1 MKPIT
6 VLIVDDHA
14 ILRMGLASLL
24 ANKKGIEVVGD
35 AASGAAALPK
45 VRKLKP
51 DVVVMDLMMPG
62 MDGAEATRRI
72 LEVKPETKVLI
83 LTTYGTAN
91 ALAHAL
97 DAGACGAVLKNEDFT
112 DLVDSIRTVAAG
124 GRAVSPEIEQML
136 ATDPP
141 LPELAP
147 RQREILESITKGL
160 SNADI
165 ATQLGISLPTVKE
178 HVKALLDKIGASNR
192 SEAIAIAM
200 RKYLLKI

>member
-72 LEVKPETKVLI
+72 LEVEPETKVLI

-97 DAGACGAVLKNEDFT
+97 DAGARGAVLKNEDFT

-147 RQREILESITKGL
+147 RQREILLSITHGL

-165 ATQLGISLPTVKE
+165 AKQLGISVPTVKE
-178 HVKALLDKIGASNR
+178 HIRALLDKIGASNR

>member
-72 LEVKPETKVLI
+72 LEVEPETKVLI

-165 ATQLGISLPTVKE
+165 ATQLGISVPTVKE
-178 HVKALLDKIGASNR
+178 HIRALLDKIGAANR

>member
-35 AASGAAALPK
+35 AASGAAALTK

-72 LEVKPETKVLI
+72 LEVEPGTKVLI

-97 DAGACGAVLKNEDFT
+97 DAGARGAVLKNEDFT

-192 SEAIAIAM
+192 SEAIGIAM

>member
-72 LEVKPETKVLI
+72 LETEPETKVLI

-97 DAGACGAVLKNEDFT
+97 DAGARGAVLKNEDFT

-136 ATDPP
+136 ETDPP

-147 RQREILESITKGL
+147 RQREILQHITRGL

-165 ATQLGISLPTVKE
+165 ATQLGISVPTVKE
-178 HVKALLDKIGASNR
+178 HIRALLDKIGASNR

>member
-72 LEVKPETKVLI
+72 LEVEPETKVLI

-97 DAGACGAVLKNEDFT
+97 DAGARGAVLKNEDFT

-147 RQREILESITKGL
+147 RQREILQHITRGL

>member
-72 LEVKPETKVLI
+72 LETEPETKVLI

-97 DAGACGAVLKNEDFT
+97 DAGARGAVLKNEDFT

-136 ATDPP
+136 VTDPP

-165 ATQLGISLPTVKE
+165 ATQLGISVPTVKE
-178 HVKALLDKIGASNR
+178 HIRALLDKIGASNR

>member
-72 LEVKPETKVLI
+72 LEVEPETKVLI

-97 DAGACGAVLKNEDFT
+97 DAGARGAVLKNEDFT

-147 RQREILESITKGL
+147 RQREILEHITRGL

-178 HVKALLDKIGASNR
+178 HGKALLDKIGASNR

>member
-1 MKPIT
+1 MKSIT

-24 ANKKGIEVVGD
+24 ANKKGISVIGD
-35 AASGAAALPK
+35 AATGAAAIQK

-62 MDGAEATRRI
+62 MDGVEATRRI
-72 LEVKPETKVLI
+72 LEVEPETKVLI
-83 LTTYGTAN
+83 LTTYGSAN

-97 DAGACGAVLKNEDFT
+97 DAGARGAVLKNEDFS
-112 DLVDSIRTVAAG
+112 DLVSSIRTVAEG
-124 GRAVSPEIEQML
+124 GRAVSPEIAQML
-136 ATDPP
+136 NDDPP

-147 RQREILESITKGL
+147 RQREILQAITHGL

-165 ATQLGISLPTVKE
+165 AKQLGISVPTVKE
-178 HVKALLDKIGASNR
+178 HIRALLDKIGASNR

>member
-72 LEVKPETKVLI
+72 LEVEPETKVLI

-97 DAGACGAVLKNEDFT
+97 DAGARGAVLKNEDFT

-147 RQREILESITKGL
+147 RQREILQHITRGL

-165 ATQLGISLPTVKE
+165 ATQLGISVPTVKE
-178 HVKALLDKIGASNR
+178 HIRALLDKIGAANR

-200 RKYLLKI
+200 RKYLLKV

>member
-72 LEVKPETKVLI
+72 LETEPETKVLI

-97 DAGACGAVLKNEDFT
+97 YAGARGAVLKNEDFT

-136 ATDPP
+136 VTDPP

-165 ATQLGISLPTVKE
+165 ATQLGISVPTVKE
-178 HVKALLDKIGASNR
+178 HIRALLDKIGASNR

>member
-72 LEVKPETKVLI
+72 LEVEPETKVLI

-97 DAGACGAVLKNEDFT
+97 DAGARGAVLKNEDFT

-136 ATDPP
+136 VTDPP

-192 SEAIAIAM
+192 SEAIGIAM

>member
-35 AASGAAALPK
+35 AASGAAALTK

-72 LEVKPETKVLI
+72 LEVEPGTKVLI

-97 DAGACGAVLKNEDFT
+97 DAGARGAVLKNEDFT

-147 RQREILESITKGL
+147 RQREILQHITRGL

-178 HVKALLDKIGASNR
+178 HVRALLDKIGASNR
-192 SEAIAIAM
+192 SEAIGIAM